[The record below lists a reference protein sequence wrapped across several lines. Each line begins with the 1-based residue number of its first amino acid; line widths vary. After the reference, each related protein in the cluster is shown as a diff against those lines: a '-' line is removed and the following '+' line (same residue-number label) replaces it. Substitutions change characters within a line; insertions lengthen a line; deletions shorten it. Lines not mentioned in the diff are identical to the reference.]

1 MEQELLSEMMLA
13 HNALEEASHYNLESE
28 LFVWALRYMKE
39 NPDKTI
45 EQAIKYSMDEWVN

>member
-1 MEQELLSEMMLA
+1 MEQEILKEMMVA
-13 HNALEEASHYNLESE
+13 HNALEEASHYGLESE

-45 EQAIKYSMDEWVN
+45 EQAILYSMREWVN

>member
-1 MEQELLSEMMLA
+1 MEQELLNEMMLA

-45 EQAIKYSMDEWVN
+45 EQAIKHSLDEWVN